1 MVGGQKVYVLDT
13 NVFVE
18 AARRYYAFDIVP
30 GFWQMLID
38 QARIGN
44 IISIDRVKSEID
56 RGDDDD
62 DLKTW
67 ANSNFYPWFVSTDED
82 VVNDAYRRIME
93 QANRQKQFT
102 PYAKAE
108 FSSADNADAWL
119 VAYALSKNYL
129 VVTHEQYAQ
138 DIKREIKIPNVCK
151 EFGVEWLDIY
161 QMLRAL
167 HVRLC

>member
-67 ANSNFYPWFVSTDED
+67 ANSNFYPWFEGVGLALD
-82 VVNDAYRRIME
+82 
-93 QANRQKQFT
+93 
-102 PYAKAE
+102 
-108 FSSADNADAWL
+108 FSPLEPNFE
-119 VAYALSKNYL
+119 NY
-129 VVTHEQYAQ
+129 
-138 DIKREIKIPNVCK
+138 
-151 EFGVEWLDIY
+151 
-161 QMLRAL
+161 
-167 HVRLC
+167 